1 MKTSWFFYCIAMVF
15 TGLLS
20 YLYFYTN
27 FNYALVI
34 LGTLILIAVCFRTQ
48 VNIVHI
54 ILILFLFTA
63 IELGLLKMI
72 AVFMQEDPA
81 YKKNFM
87 VYLIHFFV
95 DVSVL
100 LILRKRVMYSLLFM
114 RRFQPDNWRAIYI
127 TYADILLYGI
137 YILFI
142 VVDLAAFVENLFRNM
157 DYIFGVSEATAK
169 PFWSWNWVYKS
180 YPYAKSILLS
190 CVVTILLATI
200 FVENQ
205 RPEQE
210 DDGNDNDNDNDNDNE
225 IMHKTDKQSL

>member
-1 MKTSWFFYCIAMVF
+1 MKTSWLFYIAALLF

-20 YLYFYTN
+20 YIHLNTDLFYGIAT
-27 FNYALVI
+27 LVVMT
-34 LGTLILIAVCFRTQ
+34 TLATRYRNQ

-54 ILILFLFTA
+54 ITVIFLFTI
-63 IELGLLKMI
+63 IEFGLFELIDIYMR
-72 AVFMQEDPA
+72 EEPP

-87 VYLIHFFV
+87 VYLMHFFV
-95 DVSVL
+95 DVSIL

-114 RRFQPDNWRAIYI
+114 RRFHPNNWRAIYI
-127 TYADILLYGI
+127 THADILLYGI

-142 VVDLAAFVENLFRNM
+142 IVDSAAFVENLFRNM

-210 DDGNDNDNDNDNDNE
+210 DDDEDDNDE
-225 IMHKTDKQSL
+225 VIHKTDQQQKP

>member
-1 MKTSWFFYCIAMVF
+1 MKTSWFFYCIAVAF

-27 FNYALVI
+27 FNYGLVI
-34 LGTLILIAVCFRTQ
+34 LGTLILTAVCFRSQ

-54 ILILFLFTA
+54 ILVLFSITV
-63 IELGLLKMI
+63 IEFGLLRMI
-72 AVFMQEDPA
+72 EVFMQEDPP

-87 VYLIHFFV
+87 VYLMHFCI
-95 DVSVL
+95 DVSIL

-114 RRFQPDNWRAIYI
+114 RRFYPNDWRAVYI
-127 TYADILLYGI
+127 THADILLYGI

-142 VVDLAAFVENLFRNM
+142 IVDSAAFVENLFRNM

-210 DDGNDNDNDNDNDNE
+210 DDDEDDNDE
-225 IMHKTDKQSL
+225 VIHKTDQQQKP